1 MNPCETIQLL
11 EIPWDSLR
19 EMLRMLRML
28 LNDAD
33 ASECITTSWIFSC
46 LHIICNYRARN
57 QETSFRNSGSFENGT
72 QY

>member
-1 MNPCETIQLL
+1 M
-11 EIPWDSLR
+11 DSLR

-46 LHIICNYRARN
+46 LHIVK
-57 QETSFRNSGSFENGT
+57 T
-72 QY
+72 QTQPTALFNRV